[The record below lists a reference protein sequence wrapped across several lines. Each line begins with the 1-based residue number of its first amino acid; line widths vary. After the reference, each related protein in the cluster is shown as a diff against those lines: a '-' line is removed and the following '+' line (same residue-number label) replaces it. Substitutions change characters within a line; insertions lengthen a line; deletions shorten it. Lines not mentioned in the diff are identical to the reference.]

1 MSGFRTLTSKRRPWR
16 LLTVILSLW
25 AVLFA
30 QTALAQYACHDV
42 AKALEAA
49 QMTEARMP
57 CAEAMSGSMDDEQPA
72 LCHAH
77 CQTSHSTADHSQPP
91 SVPALAQPPVLWLL
105 ALPQVIEVSGDAP
118 LVQTSVLRRWAAP
131 PLAIS
136 HCCFRI

>member
-1 MSGFRTLTSKRRPWR
+1 MLAFRTLTSRRSSWR

-30 QTALAQYACHDV
+30 QTALAQYACEG
-42 AKALEAA
+42 AARALEVA
-49 QMTEARMP
+49 QMTESGMP
-57 CAEAMSGSMDDEQPA
+57 CAESMSRSMDDQQPA

-77 CQTSHSTADHSQPP
+77 CQASQGTPDHFQPP
-91 SVPALAQPPVLWLL
+91 SVPALAEVPVLWL
-105 ALPQVIEVSGDAP
+105 AGMSAVPQDPGGP
-118 LVQTSVLRRWAAP
+118 LLVQMSVLRRWGTP